1 MTNIFMM
8 AINAYFSFECDP
20 KDSKAGDCKPVAKL
34 SEIFTSTPP
43 QQIERALRISD
54 GNISLAAHQILTD
67 CEGKKFLSGKF
78 HDFLL

>member
-1 MTNIFMM
+1 MH
-8 AINAYFSFECDP
+8 FSFESDP
-20 KDSKAGDCKPVAKL
+20 KDSIKADDCKPVAML

-54 GNISLAAHQILTD
+54 GNISLAAHQI

-78 HDFLL
+78 HYFLL